1 MSPEDKSKLEKERAE
16 IEKVQFRVDHVSKLL
31 KEYNKLG
38 GAGEEV
44 KLEHGDKVKA
54 ILKAIETSEKKI
66 AEERMAKGE
75 SIAPR
80 GYEKDTEIEEYRDK
94 MTERKFELERE
105 FIAKAKER
113 REQTYVL

>member
-1 MSPEDKSKLEKERAE
+1 MR
-16 IEKVQFRVDHVSKLL
+16 
-31 KEYNKLG
+31 
-38 GAGEEV
+38 
-44 KLEHGDKVKA
+44 A
-54 ILKAIETSEKKI
+54 ILKAIETSEKKHAEKRI
-66 AEERMAKGE
+66 ANGE

-80 GYEKDTEIEEYRDK
+80 GYEKDAEIEEYRDK